1 MEVMMLMLMVIGV
14 VILSIAHFALVF
26 TIIRPKVM
34 QFDVFAHDGRLIDT
48 VAAFS
53 RRDVE
58 KSFDEQV
65 YVKKHEG

>member
-1 MEVMMLMLMVIGV
+1 MEVKMLIVAGV
-14 VILSIAHFALVF
+14 VILSVAYFVLVA
-26 TIIRPKVM
+26 TIIRPRVFR
-34 QFDVFAHDGRLIDT
+34 FDVFAHDGRWIDT